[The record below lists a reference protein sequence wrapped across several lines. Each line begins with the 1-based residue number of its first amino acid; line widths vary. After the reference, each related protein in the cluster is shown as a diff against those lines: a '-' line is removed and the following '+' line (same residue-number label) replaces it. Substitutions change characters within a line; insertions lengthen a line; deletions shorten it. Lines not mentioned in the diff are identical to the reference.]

1 MEKVHFYDKRQHFAS
16 LLLGRV
22 SVCLGAPGGNS
33 HKRDKCE
40 AGVRG
45 GGGGG
50 EWDAGEG
57 GLLELPCPIKSL
69 GGVKIWS
76 AGSHRGGIGTGDPS
90 WPRR

>member
-1 MEKVHFYDKRQHFAS
+1 MEKVRFYDKRQHFAS

-50 EWDAGEG
+50 G
-57 GLLELPCPIKSL
+57 GMGRWRRRPV
-69 GGVKIWS
+69 G
-76 AGSHRGGIGTGDPS
+76 AAMSH
-90 WPRR
+90 